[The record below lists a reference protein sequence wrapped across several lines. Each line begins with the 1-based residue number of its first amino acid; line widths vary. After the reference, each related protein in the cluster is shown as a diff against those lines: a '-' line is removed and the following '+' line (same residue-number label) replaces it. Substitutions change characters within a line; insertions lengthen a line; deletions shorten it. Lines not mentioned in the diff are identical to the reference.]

1 MTTDWQ
7 SVRDEFPAL
16 AHCTWLNTATF
27 GQVPLRA
34 QSAIAR
40 HYNNRN
46 LLGGRD
52 FLDWFAEADDI
63 RQDVAQLF
71 GASVDDVAFIPHTS
85 SALSLLVNGIDWRKG
100 DEIVTFEEE
109 FPNQIYAAAVLE
121 ERGVRLVRTRL
132 TEWESALNERTRM
145 MAVSQ
150 TNYANGME
158 APVPEMA
165 AKLRAQGGLLYVDG
179 TQTAGARQFDF
190 GACEPDL
197 YSVNAYKWMN
207 SPPGAGFMLVSRR
220 TRQWLKP
227 ATVGWRS
234 DRNWRNV
241 NNLHDGRPEFSEAA
255 DRYEGGMLPFVNL
268 FAMREAIRLLAEVG
282 LAEAVRLGLG
292 TPETA
297 EGLPVEQ
304 VEYEG
309 WFKEWMDRFA
319 GQEKLAVLPPPE
331 GLQASLRSY
340 QQYGY
345 SWLAFLRRWGLGA
358 CLADDMGLGK
368 TVQTLALILHEK
380 EE

>member
-109 FPNQIYAAAVLE
+109 FPNQIYAAAVIE

-207 SPPGAGFMLVSRR
+207 SPPGAGFMLVPRR

-268 FAMREAIRLLAEVG
+268 FAMREAIRLLVEMG
-282 LAEAVRLGLG
+282 LAEAEARTLRL
-292 TPETA
+292 
-297 EGLPVEQ
+297 
-304 VEYEG
+304 
-309 WFKEWMDRFA
+309 A
-319 GQEKLAVLPPPE
+319 GMTRDV
-331 GLQASLRSY
+331 LRSV
-340 QQYGY
+340 GAVPLGDENA
-345 SWLAFLRRWGLGA
+345 LANGHIVAARLPGTDPGEIARRMESDGILISARSGFLRVSPHYYNDESDIDA
-358 CLADDMGLGK
+358 FAA
-368 TVQTLALILHEK
+368 ALKRALNHA
-380 EE
+380 